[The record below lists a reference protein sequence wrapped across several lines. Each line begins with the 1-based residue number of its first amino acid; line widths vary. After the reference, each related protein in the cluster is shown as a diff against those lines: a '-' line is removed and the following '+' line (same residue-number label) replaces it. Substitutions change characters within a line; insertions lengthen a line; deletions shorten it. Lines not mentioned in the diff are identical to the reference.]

1 MTALARLVAVTLFV
15 VVTGVSLLTPAA
27 FAQEATEEA
36 KGAVRAT
43 AVVNFSFDEESGP
56 AKDSATAGTVPDEG
70 KLVNDPARVASPFWN
85 QTGKKAVQLDAA
97 KQQFIEIADGAD
109 VDAATAV
116 SFGLL
121 VVNLTDPTDAAYHGL
136 VAKRGTADG
145 KTSTNYGI
153 NFTMQGD
160 NIQLYVNDGS
170 GFKVVNYS
178 VKEALPYRKLVYLTA
193 TFQVADATKQDDD
206 TDMDDVRISLYV
218 NGEPL
223 IAKAAPNGYVER
235 NVAWIKDVNVAGL
248 LSSLPTTIGKSE
260 GSIEFLSCVVD
271 EFSLFDKALSPPQ
284 VKKLFLEVAG
294 NNVAKLIA
302 ADKPIP
308 AVVPVIGNLS
318 QAGLQIGQM
327 TQLIV
332 NGSDLG
338 PDPAAVFPLPGVQ
351 FAVADGS
358 APNRLVLNVTVPA
371 DTTPGIYPLWVKSQA
386 GVSKSVALALDR
398 LPQVAM
404 GGSSPDKPAALPA
417 AFFGNLSGGQQHR
430 VYFTGTKG
438 QRVVADVELKRLG
451 AAANPVVEIKSPA
464 GTPIAIGWGQ
474 SSLKGDAR
482 AEIVLPSDGIYSIEL
497 HDLTFGGPGQS
508 PFRLKVGDLKL
519 VDGVLPAAAVAGP
532 MEVEPVGSGFALG
545 TKLTGMF
552 ASASESASGLL
563 SLPMESGV
571 ASGIPSIPVS
581 HGTEIVEATRAA
593 DGTLQT
599 VDATFAQAPVKPMAI
614 SGRVASKGER
624 DRYLLSVTAGQRL
637 KLSLQSDS
645 LGSTLEGEIA
655 IFANPPANPI
665 AMTSDQPTIGDPSL
679 EYAVPA
685 GVSQIVV
692 QVRDLFG
699 RGDPRAFYRLV
710 VEPAG
715 RPTFSLMLN
724 TPTVNLPEDG
734 SAVVEMQITR
744 AGYAGPIKLGIV
756 GDATVAVS
764 PNEIAANMQGKAL
777 LRLVRIGQPA
787 AGSAPLLRIVGE
799 SVGID
804 PAIKQTA
811 KLQSGVVAPT
821 FIDTMAVGTI
831 RPSGLGI
838 ELQQLPTVLFR
849 GASHPIPLVLKR
861 TPHPNEETLPVKLS
875 LDSTEPVRKRDPN
888 NPNAGTFP
896 LVAAA
901 PQMIMPD
908 QPEQATVSI
917 VVPLESTEPV
927 IDFVVKAE
935 ATPHAYSDRVLASA
949 FSQPFRAEVKNA
961 IAPRVDDA
969 TLAVVGEADHKITG
983 ILQRTPGFTGPVEVT
998 LTGLPAGY
1006 TVQPATVAG
1015 DQDKFEFV
1023 VKAPKVAADTPIPNV
1038 KLRITSSSSLLTA
1051 EMPVNMKVVAAK

>member
-1 MTALARLVAVTLFV
+1 MTVFTRRAAVVFGVCLLASA
-15 VVTGVSLLTPAA
+15 S
-27 FAQEATEEA
+27 FAQEAAEEV

-56 AKDSATAGTVPDEG
+56 AKDSAAAGAVPDEG
-70 KLVNDPARVASPFWN
+70 KFMADPARVASPFWN

-97 KQQFIEIADGAD
+97 KMQFIEIADGAD
-109 VDAATAV
+109 VDAASAV

-121 VVNLTDPTDAAYHGL
+121 VVNLSETTDAAYHGL
-136 VAKRGTADG
+136 VAKRGTVDG
-145 KTSTNYGI
+145 KPFTNYGI
-153 NFTMQGD
+153 NFTMQAD
-160 NIQLYVNDGS
+160 NFQVYLSDGT
-170 GFKVVNYS
+170 GYKVVNYS
-178 VKEALPYRKLVYLTA
+178 TKEVLPYRKLVYLTA

-206 TDMDDVRISLYV
+206 TDMDDVRIALYA

-223 IAKAAPNGYVER
+223 TPKASPSGYIER
-235 NVAWIKDVNVAGL
+235 NVAWIKDVSVAGL
-248 LSSLPTTIGKSE
+248 VNNLPTTIGRSE
-260 GSIEFLSCVVD
+260 AAGEYLSCVVD
-271 EFSLFDKALSPPQ
+271 EFSLFDKALTPAQ

-294 NNVAKLIA
+294 NNVAKLMA
-302 ADKPIP
+302 ADKPVP
-308 AVVPVIGNLS
+308 AVVPVIGSLS
-318 QAGLQIGQM
+318 QSGVQIGQT
-327 TQLIV
+327 TQLVV

-338 PDPAAVFPLPGVQ
+338 PDPAAVFPIPGVQ
-351 FAVADGS
+351 FAVAEGS

-371 DTTPGIYPLWVKSQA
+371 ETTPGIYPLWVKSQA
-386 GVSKSVALALDR
+386 GVSKSVALAVDR
-398 LPQVAM
+398 LPQVAV

-417 AFFGNLSGGQQHR
+417 AFFGSLSGGQQHR

-464 GTPIAIGWGQ
+464 GTPLAIGWGQ

-482 AEIVLPSDGIYSIEL
+482 AEIVLPGDGVYSVEL

-508 PFRLKVGDLKL
+508 PFRLKIGDLKL

-532 MEVEPVGSGFALG
+532 MEVEPVGSGFAPG
-545 TKLTGMF
+545 TKLAGVF
-552 ASASESASGLL
+552 VSASESASGLL

-571 ASGIPSIPVS
+571 ASGIPSLPVS
-581 HGTEIVEATRAA
+581 QGTEVVEAARAA
-593 DGTLQT
+593 DGALQT
-599 VDATFAQAPVKPMAI
+599 VDATFAAAPVKPVAI

-624 DRYLLSVTAGQRL
+624 DRYLLSVTSGQRL
-637 KLSLQSDS
+637 KFSLQSDS

-655 IFANPPANPI
+655 VYANPPSNPV
-665 AMTSDQPTIGDPSL
+665 AQTSDQPTIGDPSL

-699 RGDPRAFYRLV
+699 RGDPRSFYRLV
-710 VEPAG
+710 IEQAG

-744 AGYAGPIKLGIV
+744 AGYAGPIKLSVV

-777 LRLVRIGQPA
+777 LRLVRVGQPA

-799 SVGID
+799 SVGLD

-811 KLQSGVVAPT
+811 KLQAGVVAPT

-849 GASHPIPLVLKR
+849 GVSHPIPLVLKR
-861 TPHPNEETLPVKLS
+861 TPQPNEEALPVKLS

-888 NPNAGTFP
+888 NPNAGNFP

-908 QPEQATVSI
+908 QPEQATVKI

-949 FSQPFRAEVKNA
+949 FSQPFRAEIKNA
-961 IAPRVDDA
+961 VAPKVDDA

-983 ILQRTPGFTGPVEVT
+983 LLQRTPGFTEPVEVT

-1006 TVQPATVAG
+1006 TVQPSTVAG
-1015 DQDKFEFV
+1015 DQDKFEFT
-1023 VKAPKVAADTPIPNV
+1023 VKAPKVAADTPVPNV
-1038 KLRITSSSSLLTA
+1038 KLRVTSSGSLLAA
-1051 EMPVNMKVVAAK
+1051 EVPVNVRVLAAK

>member
-1 MTALARLVAVTLFV
+1 M
-15 VVTGVSLLTPAA
+15 
-27 FAQEATEEA
+27 
-36 KGAVRAT
+36 RAT
-43 AVVNFSFDEESGP
+43 AVVNFSFDEENGP
-56 AKDSATAGTVPDEG
+56 AKDSAAAGAVPDEG
-70 KLVNDPARVASPFWN
+70 KLAGDPARVASPFWN
-85 QTGKKAVQLDAA
+85 QTGKKAVQLDAT
-97 KQQFIEIADGAD
+97 KMQFIEIADGAD
-109 VDAATAV
+109 VDAANAV

-121 VVNLTDPTDAAYHGL
+121 VVNLAEPTDAAYHGL

-145 KTSTNYGI
+145 KAFTNYGI
-153 NFTMQGD
+153 NFTMQSD
-160 NIQLYVNDGS
+160 NFQLYVNDGS

-206 TDMDDVRISLYV
+206 TDVDDMKIMLFM

-223 IAKAAPNGYVER
+223 TPKAAPNGYVEQK
-235 NVAWIKDVNVAGL
+235 VGWIKDINVAGL
-248 LSSLPTTIGKSE
+248 LNNLPTTIGRSE
-260 GSIEFLSCVVD
+260 AAGEYLSCVVD

-302 ADKPIP
+302 ADKPVP
-308 AVVPVIGNLS
+308 AVVPVIGSLS
-318 QAGLQIGQM
+318 QAGVQIGQM
-327 TQLIV
+327 TQLVV
-332 NGSDLG
+332 NGTDLA

-351 FAVADGS
+351 FAVAEGS

-398 LPQVAM
+398 LPQVAV
-404 GGSSPDKPAALPA
+404 GGSAPDKPAALPA

-451 AAANPVVEIKSPA
+451 SAANPVLEIKSPA
-464 GTPIAIGWGQ
+464 GTPLAIGWGQ

-482 AEIVLPSDGIYSIEL
+482 VEIVLPSDGVYSIEL

-519 VDGVLPAAAVAGP
+519 VDAVLPSAAVAGP

-545 TKLTGMF
+545 TKLAGVF

-571 ASGIPSIPVS
+571 ASGVPSMPVS
-581 HGTEIVEATRAA
+581 RGTEVVEAARSA
-593 DGTLQT
+593 DGVLQI
-599 VDATFAQAPVKPMAI
+599 VDATFAQAPVKPVAI
-614 SGRVASKGER
+614 SGRAASKGER
-624 DRYLLSVTAGQRL
+624 DRYLLNVTAGQRL
-637 KLSLQSDS
+637 KLTLQTDS

-655 IFANPPANPI
+655 LFANPPTNPV
-665 AMTSDQPTIGDPSL
+665 AQTSDQPTIGDPML

-685 GVSQIVV
+685 GVSQVVV

-710 VEPAG
+710 IEPAG
-715 RPTFSLMLN
+715 QPTFSLMLN
-724 TPTVNLPEDG
+724 TPTANLPEDG

-744 AGYAGPIKLGIV
+744 AGYAGPIKLSIV

-764 PNEIAANMQGKAL
+764 PNEVAANMQGKAL
-777 LRLVRIGQPA
+777 LRLVRVGQPA

-799 SVGID
+799 SVGVD

-838 ELQQLPTVLFR
+838 ELQQLPAVLFR
-849 GASHPIPLVLKR
+849 GVSHPIPLVLKR
-861 TPHPNEETLPVKLS
+861 QPQPNEESLPVKLS

-888 NPNAGTFP
+888 NPAVGNFP

-901 PQMIMPD
+901 PQMVMPD
-908 QPEQATVSI
+908 QPEQATVKI
-917 VVPLESTEPV
+917 VVPLESAEPV

-949 FSQPFRAEVKNA
+949 FSQPFRAEIKNA
-961 IAPRVDDA
+961 VAPKVDDA

-983 ILQRTPGFTGPVEVT
+983 LLQRTPGFTGPVEVT

-1015 DQDKFEFV
+1015 DQDKFEFI
-1023 VKAPKVAADTPIPNV
+1023 VKAPKVAADTPVPNV
-1038 KLRITSSSSLLTA
+1038 KLRITSSGTLLAA
-1051 EMPVNMKVVAAK
+1051 ETPVNVKVVAAK

>member
-1 MTALARLVAVTLFV
+1 MISHARFVAVV
-15 VVTGVSLLTPAA
+15 VGCGLLRATV
-27 FAQEATEEA
+27 FAQEAADEV
-36 KGAVRAT
+36 KGAIRAT
-43 AVVNFSFDEESGP
+43 AIVNFSFDEESGP
-56 AKDSATAGTVPDEG
+56 AKDSAAAGAVPDEG
-70 KLVNDPARVASPFWN
+70 KLVGDPARVASPFWN

-97 KQQFIEIADGAD
+97 KMQFIEIADGAD

-121 VVNLTDPTDAAYHGL
+121 VVNLTEPTDAGYHGL

-153 NFTMQGD
+153 NFAMQAD
-160 NIQLYVNDGS
+160 TFQVYIHDGT
-170 GFKVVNYS
+170 GFKTVQYS
-178 VKEALPYRKLVYLTA
+178 TKEALPYRKLVYLTA

-206 TDMDDVRISLYV
+206 TDMDDVKIMLFA

-223 IAKAAPNGYVER
+223 IPKAAPNGYLEK

-248 LSSLPTTIGKSE
+248 LSSLPTTIGRSE
-260 GSIEFLSCVVD
+260 PNVEQLSCVVD
-271 EFSLFDKALSPPQ
+271 EFSLFDKALTPAQ
-284 VKKLFLEVAG
+284 AKRLFLEVAG
-294 NNVAKLIA
+294 NNVMKLIA
-302 ADKPIP
+302 ADKPVP
-308 AVVPVIGNLS
+308 AIVPVIGSLS
-318 QAGLQIGQM
+318 QAGVQIGQT
-327 TQLIV
+327 TQLMV
-332 NGSDLG
+332 NGTDLG
-338 PDPAAVFPLPGVQ
+338 PDPAAIFPLPGVQ

-358 APNRLVLNVTVPA
+358 LPNQLKLNVTVPA

-398 LPQVAM
+398 LPQVAV
-404 GGSSPDKPAALPA
+404 GGSTPAAPAALPA
-417 AFFGNLSGGQQHR
+417 AFFGSLSGGQQHR
-430 VYFTGTKG
+430 VYFTGMKG

-464 GTPIAIGWGQ
+464 GTPLAIGWGQ

-482 AEIVLPSDGIYSIEL
+482 AEIVLPGDGVYSIEL

-508 PFRLKVGDLKL
+508 AFRLKVGDLKL
-519 VDGVLPAAAVAGP
+519 VDAVLPAAFVVGAV
-532 MEVEPVGSGFALG
+532 EVEPVGSGFAPG
-545 TKLTGMF
+545 TKLAGMF
-552 ASASESASGLL
+552 ASASESASGIL
-563 SLPMESGV
+563 SLPVESGV
-571 ASGIPSIPVS
+571 ASGVPAMPVS
-581 HGTEIVEATRAA
+581 RGTEVVEAVRSA
-593 DGTLQT
+593 DGVLQT
-599 VDATFAQAPVKPMAI
+599 VDATFAPVSIKQVAI
-614 SGRVASKGER
+614 SGRVVAKNER
-624 DRYLLSVTAGQRL
+624 DRFLLNVTAGQRL
-637 KLSLQSDS
+637 KLALQTDS

-655 IFANPPANPI
+655 VFANPPANPV
-665 AMTSDQPTIGDPSL
+665 AQTSDQPTIGDPSL

-685 GVSQIVV
+685 GVSQVVV

-710 VEPAG
+710 IEPAG
-715 RPTFSLMLN
+715 QPTFSLMLN
-724 TPTVNLPEDG
+724 TPTANLPEDG
-734 SAVVEMQITR
+734 SAIVEMQITR
-744 AGYAGPIKLGIV
+744 AGYAGPIKLGVV
-756 GDATVAVS
+756 GDNSVAVS

-777 LRLVRIGQPA
+777 LRLVRTSKPA
-787 AGSAPLLRIVGE
+787 EGTAPLLRLVGE

-811 KLQSGVVAPT
+811 RLQTGVVAPT
-821 FIDTMAVGTI
+821 FTDTMAVGTI

-849 GASHPIPLVLKR
+849 GVSHPIPMVLKR
-861 TPHPNEETLPVKLS
+861 QPQPNEESLPVKLS

-888 NPNAGTFP
+888 NPAAGNFP

-908 QPEQATVSI
+908 QPEQATVKI
-917 VVPLESTEPV
+917 VVPLESAEPV

-949 FSQPFRAEVKNA
+949 FSQPFRAEIKNA
-961 IAPRVDDA
+961 VAPKVDDA
-969 TLAVVGEADHKITG
+969 TLAIVGEADHKITG
-983 ILQRTPGFTGPVEVT
+983 LLQRTPGFTGPVDVT

-1023 VKAPKVAADTPIPNV
+1023 VKAPKVEADTPVANI
-1038 KLRITSSSSLLTA
+1038 KLRVTSSGSLLTA
-1051 EMPVNMKVVAAK
+1051 EMPVNVKVVPAK

>member
-1 MTALARLVAVTLFV
+1 MTALARLVAVASLAV
-15 VVTGVSLLTPAA
+15 VAWISLPATAA
-27 FAQEATEEA
+27 FAQEAEEV

-56 AKDSATAGTVPDEG
+56 AKDSAAVGAVPDEG

-97 KQQFIEIADGAD
+97 KMQFIEIADGAD
-109 VDAATAV
+109 VDAANAV

-121 VVNLTDPTDAAYHGL
+121 VVNLAEPTDAAYHGL

-145 KTSTNYGI
+145 KALTNYGI
-153 NFTMQGD
+153 NFMMQAD
-160 NIQLYVNDGS
+160 NFQLYINDGS
-170 GFKVVNYS
+170 GFKVVNYT

-193 TFQVADATKQDDD
+193 TFLVTDAPKGDDD
-206 TDMDDVRISLYV
+206 TDADDVRIMLFV

-223 IAKAAPNGYVER
+223 VPKAAPNGYIDK
-235 NVAWIKDVNVAGL
+235 NAGWIKDVNVAGL
-248 LSSLPTTIGKSE
+248 LNNLPTTIGRSE
-260 GSIEFLSCVVD
+260 AAGEYLSCVVD

-284 VKKLFLEVAG
+284 AKKLFLEVAG
-294 NNVAKLIA
+294 NNVGKLIA
-302 ADKPIP
+302 ADKPVP
-308 AVVPVIGNLS
+308 AVVPVIGSLS
-318 QAGLQIGQM
+318 QPGLQVGQS

-332 NGSDLG
+332 NGTDLG
-338 PDPAAVFPLPGVQ
+338 PDPTAVFPLPGVQ
-351 FAVADGS
+351 FAVAEGS
-358 APNRLVLNVTVPA
+358 APNQLKLNVTVPA

-386 GVSKSVALALDR
+386 GVSKSVALAFDR
-398 LPQVAM
+398 LPQVAV
-404 GGSSPDKPAALPA
+404 GGSAPDKPAALPA
-417 AFFGNLSGGQQHR
+417 AFFGSLSGGQQHR
-430 VYFTGTKG
+430 VYFTGAKG

-464 GTPIAIGWGQ
+464 GTPLAIGWGQ

-482 AEIVLPSDGIYSIEL
+482 AEIVLPSDGVYSIEL

-508 PFRLKVGDLKL
+508 PFRLKIGDLKL

-532 MEVEPVGSGFALG
+532 MEVEPVGSGFAPG
-545 TKLTGMF
+545 TKLAGVF
-552 ASASESASGLL
+552 ASASESASGIL

-571 ASGIPSIPVS
+571 TSGVPSMPVS
-581 HGTEIVEATRAA
+581 RGTEVVEAARSV
-593 DGTLQT
+593 DGVLQT
-599 VDATFAQAPVKPMAI
+599 VDATFAAPPVKPVAI

-624 DRYLLSVTAGQRL
+624 DRYLLNVTAGQRL
-637 KLSLQSDS
+637 KLTLQSDS

-655 IFANPPANPI
+655 LFANPPTNPV
-665 AMTSDQPTIGDPSL
+665 AQTSDQPTIGDPSL

-685 GVSQIVV
+685 GVAQIVV

-710 VEPAG
+710 IEPAG
-715 RPTFSLMLN
+715 QPTFSLMLN
-724 TPTVNLPEDG
+724 TPTANLPEDG
-734 SAVVEMQITR
+734 SAVVEMQIIR
-744 AGYAGPIKLGIV
+744 AGYAGPIKLTV
-756 GDATVAVS
+756 AGDATIAVS
-764 PNEIAANMQGKAL
+764 PNEVAANMQGKAL

-799 SVGID
+799 SVGVD

-821 FIDTMAVGTI
+821 FTDTMAVGTI

-838 ELQQLPTVLFR
+838 ELQQLPAVLFR
-849 GASHPIPLVLKR
+849 GVSHPIPLVLKR
-861 TPHPNEETLPVKLS
+861 TPQPNEEALPVKLS
-875 LDSTEPVRKRDPN
+875 LDSTEPVRRRDPN
-888 NPNAGTFP
+888 NPAAGNFP

-901 PQMIMPD
+901 PQMVMPD
-908 QPEQATVSI
+908 QPEQATVKI
-917 VVPLESTEPV
+917 VVPLESAEPV

-949 FSQPFRAEVKNA
+949 FSQPFRAEIKNA
-961 IAPRVDDA
+961 VASKADDA

-983 ILQRTPGFTGPVEVT
+983 VLQRTPGFTGPVEVT

-1006 TVQPATVAG
+1006 TVQPAAVAG

-1023 VKAPKVAADTPIPNV
+1023 VKAPKVAADTPVPNV
-1038 KLRITSSSSLLTA
+1038 KLRVTSGGGLLAA
-1051 EMPVNMKVVAAK
+1051 EMPVNVKVVPAK

>member
-1 MTALARLVAVTLFV
+1 MTALARRVAH
-15 VVTGVSLLTPAA
+15 VSLAVVAWIGLLASAA
-27 FAQEATEEA
+27 FTQEATEEV
-36 KGAVRAT
+36 KEAVRAT

-56 AKDSATAGTVPDEG
+56 AKDSAAAGAVPDEG
-70 KLVNDPARVASPFWN
+70 KLAGDPARVSSPFWN

-109 VDAATAV
+109 VDCPEAV

-121 VVNLTDPTDAAYHGL
+121 VVNLTDPTDATYHGL
-136 VAKRGTADG
+136 VAKRGMQDG
-145 KTSTNYGI
+145 KALTNYGI
-153 NFTMQGD
+153 NFQMQAD
-160 NIQLYVNDGS
+160 NFQLYVNDGS
-170 GFKVVNYS
+170 GFKVVTYS
-178 VKEALPYRKLVYLTA
+178 AKEALPYRKLVYITA
-193 TFQVADATKQDDD
+193 TFQVADATMQDDD
-206 TDMDDVRISLYV
+206 TDMDDVRIQLFA

-223 IAKAAPNGYVER
+223 TPKTAPNGYIEK
-235 NVAWIKDVNVAGL
+235 NVGWIKDVHVAGL
-248 LSSLPTTIGKSE
+248 VNNLPTTIGRSE
-260 GSIEFLSCVVD
+260 AAGEYTSCVVD
-271 EFSLFDKALSPPQ
+271 EFSLFQKSLNPAQ
-284 VKKLFLEVAG
+284 AKKLFLEVAG

-302 ADKPIP
+302 ADKPVP
-308 AVVPVIGNLS
+308 AVVPVIGSLS
-318 QAGLQIGQM
+318 QAGLQIGQT

-332 NGSDLG
+332 NGTDLG

-351 FAVADGS
+351 FAVAEGS

-371 DTTPGIYPLWVKSQA
+371 DTTPGIFPLWVKSQA

-398 LPQVAM
+398 LPQIAVE
-404 GGSSPDKPAALPA
+404 GSAPDKPVALPA
-417 AFFGNLSGGQQHR
+417 AFFGSLSGGQQHR
-430 VYFTGTKG
+430 VYFTGTKS

-451 AAANPVVEIKSPA
+451 SAANPVIEIKSPA
-464 GTPIAIGWGQ
+464 GTPLAIGWGQ

-482 AEIVLPSDGIYSIEL
+482 AEIVLPGDGVYSIEL

-532 MEVEPVGSGFALG
+532 MEVEPIGSGFAPG
-545 TKLTGMF
+545 TKLAGVF

-571 ASGIPSIPVS
+571 TSGIPALPVS
-581 HGTEIVEATRAA
+581 RGIEIVEGPRSA
-593 DGTLQT
+593 DGVLQT
-599 VDATFAQAPVKPMAI
+599 VDATFAQAPVKPVAI

-624 DRYLLSVTAGQRL
+624 DQYLLNVTAGQKL
-637 KLSLQSDS
+637 KFALQTDS

-655 IFANPPANPI
+655 IFANPPTTPVAQ
-665 AMTSDQPTIGDPSL
+665 TSDQPTIGDPTL

-699 RGDPRAFYRLV
+699 LGEARAFYRLV
-710 VEPAG
+710 MEPAG
-715 RPTFSLMLN
+715 RPTFTLMLN

-744 AGYAGPIKLGIV
+744 AGYPGAIKLSVI
-756 GDATVAVS
+756 GDNSVVVS

-777 LRLVRIGQPA
+777 LRLVRASKPV
-787 AGSAPLLRIVGE
+787 AGTAPLLRIVGE
-799 SVGID
+799 SVGVD

-811 KLQSGVVAPT
+811 RLQVGVVAPT
-821 FIDTMAVGTI
+821 FTDTMAVGTI

-838 ELQQLPTVLFR
+838 ELQQLPAVLFR
-849 GASHPIPLVLKR
+849 GVSHPIPLVLKR
-861 TPHPNEETLPVKLS
+861 TPQPNEEALPVKLS

-888 NPNAGTFP
+888 NPAAGNFP

-901 PQMIMPD
+901 PQMVMPD
-908 QPEQATVSI
+908 QPEQATVKI
-917 VVPLESTEPV
+917 VVPLESAEPV

-949 FSQPFRAEVKNA
+949 FSQPFRAEIKHAV
-961 IAPRVDDA
+961 APKVDDP

-983 ILQRTPGFTGPVEVT
+983 VLQRTPGFTGPVEVT

-1006 TVQPATVAG
+1006 TVQPAAVAG

-1023 VKAPKVAADTPIPNV
+1023 VKAPNVAADTPVPNV
-1038 KLRITSSSSLLTA
+1038 KLRVTSSGSLLTA
-1051 EMPVNMKVVAAK
+1051 EMPVNVKVVAAK